1 MHISPPPSISPPPYT
16 TFQVPSI
23 LQVDYVECQCSSLG
37 EFAVSGAVEI
47 AYGWSLPAALSAAV
61 VMIVIIPVVLLH
73 LCYRNRTQLAT
84 RILTA
89 LCVSIFLFE
98 VSKIICKLG
107 LTTWVK
113 S

>member
-1 MHISPPPSISPPPYT
+1 
-16 TFQVPSI
+16 
-23 LQVDYVECQCSSLG
+23 VDYVECQCSSLG
-37 EFAVSGAVEI
+37 EFAVSGAAEI

-73 LCYRNRTQLAT
+73 LCYRSRTQLAT